1 LQVAAEL
8 DLPLDADFAT
18 MESLQRLLVLEGVQD
33 PGNMVRREV
42 TARAL
47 LPQLVTWY
55 VFGHPI
61 RLTAH
66 FRVQGTLLR
75 TATALGWQGAFLL
88 PGCCDAFNDKALRAG
103 RCAAFKLPHAS
114 GSWDELLH
122 IVAARQLT
130 CLAAQLPERSGEPL

>member
-1 LQVAAEL
+1 
-8 DLPLDADFAT
+8 
-18 MESLQRLLVLEGVQD
+18 M
-33 PGNMVRREV
+33 
-42 TARAL
+42 
-47 LPQLVTWY
+47 
-55 VFGHPI
+55 

-114 GSWDELLH
+114 GSWDQLLH

-130 CLAAQLPERSGEPL
+130 CLAAQLPERSSEHPVTMGCNGLLLVGQLA